1 MADIATTK
9 IAPRGSFWV
18 WVDVIGKLARREES
32 RLDFGNEFWRASYN
46 EGYTPREA
54 LEKWKE
60 IAKGRDQPEDFGLVG
75 GVSQA
80 PRQPVE

>member
-1 MADIATTK
+1 MASTATTK

-18 WVDVIGKLARREES
+18 WVDVVGKISRREES

-60 IAKGRDQPEDFGLVG
+60 IGENRSEPEDLGLVG
-75 GVSQA
+75 GIQKAHGRS
-80 PRQPVE
+80 VE